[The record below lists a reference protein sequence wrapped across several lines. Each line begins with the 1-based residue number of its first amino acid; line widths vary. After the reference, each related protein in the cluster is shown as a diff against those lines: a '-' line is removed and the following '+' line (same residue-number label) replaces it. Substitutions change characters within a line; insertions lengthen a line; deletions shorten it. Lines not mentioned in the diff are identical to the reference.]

1 MQVYFGMRGYTSSAS
16 ITLSKI
22 AEATVCVANGK
33 ILAQCP
39 GSLV

>member
-1 MQVYFGMRGYTSSAS
+1 MQVYFGTRGYTSSAS

-33 ILAQCP
+33 ILANARR
-39 GSLV
+39 SLV